1 MGSKGEVTRQKLLK
15 AARKLFLY
23 KGYANTS
30 VGDICQEAGVNRGNL
45 YFHFPGKRE
54 LAIAVL
60 ETARD
65 RELPFMRQAMGD
77 EPDPLKRLELMLS
90 GVARYNLERG
100 CRGGCLFGNLA
111 QETGDSEPPIAQA
124 ASKFFIT
131 WEEMIAGL
139 LEQAR
144 RQGSLKPSADI
155 QSLARLVISAMEGAL
170 LIAKAGKDPSHL
182 EQTVDALLD
191 LLRDRRATA

>member
-1 MGSKGEVTRQKLLK
+1 LSGKGEITRQKLLT

-23 KGYANTS
+23 QGYANTS
-30 VGDICQEAGVNRGNL
+30 VGDICREAGVNRGNL

-60 ETARD
+60 ETARE
-65 RELPFMRQAMGD
+65 RELPFMRRAMGD
-77 EPDPLKRLELMLS
+77 EPDPLKRLELML
-90 GVARYNLERG
+90 GAVAGYTLERG
-100 CRGGCLFGNLA
+100 CRGGCLYGNLA

-124 ASKFFIT
+124 AAKFFII
-131 WEEMIAGL
+131 WEEMITRL

-144 RQGSLKPSADI
+144 QQGRLDPSSDVQA
-155 QSLARLVISAMEGAL
+155 LARLVTSAMEGAL

-182 EQTVDALLD
+182 KQTVDALLD
-191 LLRDRRATA
+191 LLGSRRAAA